1 MWKGKLMAISSVS
14 KDFIVKHGLVVN
26 TTATFLSTA
35 TTDSPYTGALTVAG
49 GVGIAGDL
57 QVGGTI
63 FGNLEGTATSVR
75 SVIVQS
81 TATTSTYY
89 PVFVETNADT
99 AQAFTEY
106 TTSSFNINLGTGV
119 VSIPRLL
126 TNFADISTATINVP
140 VNTVSP
146 QTGALVVAGGI
157 GVGYDVHVG
166 GKIYTDGITSS
177 GTVTLSGTGSVQPRY
192 TVKIDSGG
200 PGAKLAIRTSAN
212 PDYGIFNAILD
223 DNEVGYA
230 SYRIGASE
238 FKVGILDDTTG
249 SAVGSPWAFEI
260 TTASNVKIYSNQN
273 AISTTTGALTVE
285 GGVGIGG
292 DLHVGGGIYA
302 NGVPILTTSTV
313 ANQFLAGDDITVN
326 LTTATGVLTINDIAT
341 LQTITN
347 RGNSTSNS
355 IDISNTASS
364 TNLITGAL
372 TVSGGV
378 GIGGRLNA
386 RGLYSYSN
394 GEVGFY
400 NQASTNYVGFKSSA
414 TLTATTVWTL
424 PATDG
429 LSGQFL
435 STDGAKKLSWGYPGD
450 PEAAVFPTG
459 DYGLD
464 EPYPEP
470 LSLVDAFGVSLAET
484 YNCMDPS
491 GRMID
496 IDLGVLT

>member
-1 MWKGKLMAISSVS
+1 MAISSVS

-49 GVGIAGDL
+49 GVGVAGDL

-63 FGNLEGTATSVR
+63 YGNLEGTATTVR

-89 PVFVETNADT
+89 PVLVEANADP
-99 AQAFTEY
+99 AQALSEY
-106 TTSSFNINLGTGV
+106 TTSSFTINLGTGL
-119 VSIPRLL
+119 VSIPQLL
-126 TNFADISTATINVP
+126 TNFADISTATISVP
-140 VNTVSP
+140 LNTESP
-146 QTGALVVAGGI
+146 QTGALVVAGGVGI
-157 GVGYDVHVG
+157 GVDLHVG
-166 GKIYTDGITSS
+166 GKIFTDGITSS

-212 PDYGIFNAILD
+212 PTYGISQVILD
-223 DNEVGYA
+223 DDEIGLAPYRFSA
-230 SYRIGASE
+230 SQFHFSIYN
-238 FKVGILDDTTG
+238 DTTG
-249 SAVGSPWAFEI
+249 APVQVDALEI
-260 TTASNVKIYSNQN
+260 TTAGNVLLNSQTIAS
-273 AISTTTGALTVE
+273 STSTGALVVA

-313 ANQFLAGDDITVN
+313 ANQFLAGDDILIN
-326 LTTATGVLTINDIAT
+326 LTTASGVLTINDIAT
-341 LQTITN
+341 LQSVTT
-347 RGNSTSNS
+347 RGNSTNNA
-355 IDISNTASS
+355 IDIANTASS
-364 TNLITGAL
+364 TNLVTGAL
-372 TVSGGV
+372 TVAGGV
-378 GIGGRLNA
+378 GVGGRLNA

-394 GEVGFY
+394 GEVGVY
-400 NQASTNYVGFKSSA
+400 SQASTNYVGFKSSA

-450 PEAAVFPTG
+450 PEAAAFPTG

-470 LSLVDAFGVSLAET
+470 LSLVDAFGVSLADT
-484 YNCMDPS
+484 YSCMDPS
-491 GRMID
+491 GRI
-496 IDLGVLT
+496 IEVDLGVLT

>member
-49 GVGIAGDL
+49 GVGVAGDL

-63 FGNLEGTATSVR
+63 YGNLVGTATTVR
-75 SVIVQS
+75 SVITQS

-89 PVFVETNADT
+89 PVFVEANADP
-99 AQAFTEY
+99 AQALAEY
-106 TTSSFNINLGTGV
+106 TTSSFTVNPGTGL
-119 VSIPRLL
+119 VSIPHLF
-126 TNFADISTATINVP
+126 TDFGEFSTATISVP
-140 VNTVSP
+140 LNTVSP
-146 QTGALVVAGGI
+146 QTGALVVAGGV

-177 GTVTLSGTGSVQPRY
+177 GTVTLSGTGSIQPRY

-212 PDYGIFNAILD
+212 PAYGIFTSVLD
-223 DNEVGYA
+223 DNEVGGA

-238 FKVGILDDTTG
+238 FKVGIIDDTTG
-249 SAVGSPWAFEI
+249 AAVGSQWAFEI
-260 TTASNVKIYSNQN
+260 TTASNVIVYSDQN
-273 AISTTTGALTVE
+273 AVSTTTGALVVA

-292 DLHVGGGIYA
+292 DLHVGGGIYS

-313 ANQFLAGDDITVN
+313 ANQFLAGDDILIN
-326 LTTATGVLTINDIAT
+326 LTTSTGVLTINDIAT
-341 LQTITN
+341 LQSVTN
-347 RGNSTSNS
+347 RGNSTNNI
-355 IDISNTASS
+355 IDITNTASS
-364 TNLITGAL
+364 TNLVTGAL
-372 TVSGGV
+372 TVAGGV
-378 GIGGRLNA
+378 GVSGRLNA

-394 GEVGFY
+394 GEVGVY
-400 NQASTNYVGFKSSA
+400 SQASTNYVGFKSSA

-429 LSGQFL
+429 LNGQFL
-435 STDGAKKLSWGYPGD
+435 STDGARKLSWRDPGD
-450 PEAAVFPTG
+450 PAAAIFPTG
-459 DYGLD
+459 DYAEG

>member
-1 MWKGKLMAISSVS
+1 MAISSVS

-49 GVGIAGDL
+49 GVGVAGDL

-63 FGNLEGTATSVR
+63 YGNLVGTATTVR
-75 SVIVQS
+75 SVITQS

-89 PVFVETNADT
+89 PVFVEANADPE
-99 AQAFTEY
+99 QALAEY
-106 TTSSFNINLGTGV
+106 TTSSFTVNPGTGL
-119 VSIPRLL
+119 VSIPHLF
-126 TNFADISTATINVP
+126 TDFGEFSTATISVP
-140 VNTVSP
+140 LNTVSP
-146 QTGALVVAGGI
+146 QTGALVVAGGV

-166 GKIYTDGITSS
+166 GKIFTDGITSS

-212 PDYGIFNAILD
+212 PTYGILQSVLD
-223 DNEVGYA
+223 DTETGYA
-230 SYRIGASE
+230 SSKFAASE
-238 FKVGILDDTTG
+238 FHFNVSDTSGNTVQQD
-249 SAVGSPWAFEI
+249 ALEI
-260 TTASNVKIYSNQN
+260 TTAGNVLLNSQSIAS
-273 AISTTTGALTVE
+273 STATGALVVA

-292 DLHVGGGIYA
+292 DLHVGGGIYS

-313 ANQFLAGDDITVN
+313 ANQFLAGDDILIN
-326 LTTATGVLTINDIAT
+326 LTTSSGVLTINDIAT
-341 LQTITN
+341 LQSVTS
-347 RGNSTSNS
+347 RGNSTNNA

-364 TNLITGAL
+364 TNLVTGAL
-372 TVSGGV
+372 TVAGGV
-378 GIGGRLNA
+378 GVGGRLNA

-435 STDGAKKLSWGYPGD
+435 STDGANKLSWGYPGD
-450 PEAAVFPTG
+450 PEAAIFPTG

>member
-1 MWKGKLMAISSVS
+1 MAISSVS

-49 GVGIAGDL
+49 GVGIADDL

-63 FGNLEGTATSVR
+63 YGNLAGTATIAR

-81 TATTSTYY
+81 TATTSTYF
-89 PVFVETNADT
+89 PVFVEANADP
-99 AQAFTEY
+99 AQALAEY
-106 TTSSFNINLGTGV
+106 TTSSFSINLGTGI
-119 VSIPRLL
+119 VSIPQLL
-126 TNFADISTATINVP
+126 TNFADISTATISLP
-140 VNTVSP
+140 LNTESP
-146 QTGALVVAGGI
+146 QTGALVVAGGV

-166 GKIYTDGITSS
+166 GKIFTDGITSS
-177 GTVTLSGTGSVQPRY
+177 GTVTLSGVGLTTPRY

-212 PDYGIFNAILD
+212 PTYGIFTAVLD
-223 DNEVGYA
+223 DNETGGA

-249 SAVGSPWAFEI
+249 APVGSQWAFEI
-260 TTASNVKIYSNQN
+260 TTASNVIVHSDQN
-273 AISTTTGALTVE
+273 SVSTTTGALVVA

-292 DLHVGGGIYA
+292 DLHVGGGIYS

-313 ANQFLAGDDITVN
+313 VNQFLAGDDILIN
-326 LTTATGVLTINDIAT
+326 LTTASGVLTINDVAT
-341 LQTITN
+341 LQSVTS
-347 RGNSTSNS
+347 RGNSTNNA

-364 TNLITGAL
+364 TNLVTGAL
-372 TVSGGV
+372 TVAGGV
-378 GIGGRLNA
+378 GVGGRLNA
-386 RGLYSYSN
+386 QGLYSYSN
-394 GEVGFY
+394 GEVGVY
-400 NQASTNYVGFKSSA
+400 SQASTNYVGFKSSA

-429 LSGQFL
+429 LTGQFL
-435 STDGAKKLSWGYPGD
+435 STDGAKKLSWRDPGD
-450 PEAAVFPTG
+450 PAVAAFPTG

-464 EPYPEP
+464 EPYPAP
-470 LSLVDAFGVSLAET
+470 LSLVDAFGVSLADT
-484 YNCMDPS
+484 YSCMDPS
-491 GRMID
+491 GRI
-496 IDLGVLT
+496 IEVDLGVLT